1 MNVTLERRTH
11 AETVEL
17 RSSETGQ
24 PVAQGYAL
32 KFWKR
37 SQPMMGFV
45 EQIDPAAVTK
55 TLQEADI
62 RALFNHE
69 ASMLLGRKA
78 AGTLRVRA
86 DEVGVPYEIDLPN
99 TTLGRDVAELLNR
112 GDITG
117 SSFGFRVVGNGE
129 QWGETEDGYPLRTLT
144 EIAMRDVSPV
154 TFPAYLDTEAS
165 LRSLAERT
173 GIEVRSLVELAQ
185 ADDLIRAIRADSPKE
200 IRRHRRV
207 IV

>member
-1 MNVTLERRTH
+1 MSTTYERRTH
-11 AETVEL
+11 TETVEL
-17 RSSETGQ
+17 RSTNDGN
-24 PVAQGYAL
+24 PTAAGYAL

-55 TLQEADI
+55 TLREADI

-69 ASMLLGRKA
+69 ASALLGRKA
-78 AGTLRVRA
+78 SGTLRVQA

-99 TTLGRDVAELLNR
+99 TSLGHDVAELLRR

-117 SSFGFRVVGNGE
+117 SSFGFRVIGNGE
-129 QWGETEDGYPLRTLT
+129 TWGETEDGYPLRTLT
-144 EIAMRDVSPV
+144 EIAIRDVSPV

-165 LRSLAERT
+165 LRSLAEHT

-200 IRRHRRV
+200 IVRRRRV
-207 IV
+207 IA

>member
-1 MNVTLERRTH
+1 MTTIERRTH
-11 AETVEL
+11 AEQVEL
-17 RSSETGQ
+17 RSSESGQ
-24 PVAQGYAL
+24 PIAQGYAL

-69 ASMLLGRKA
+69 ASALLGRKA
-78 AGTLRVRA
+78 SGTLRVRA

-144 EIAMRDVSPV
+144 EIAIRDVSPV

-165 LRSLAERT
+165 LRSLAEQT
-173 GIEVRSLVELAQ
+173 GLEVRALVELAQ
-185 ADDLIRAIRADSPKE
+185 ADQLVRALRADSPKE